1 MADDDL
7 EAGAESDDRSE
18 AATEPEPSSSSAV
31 LGAAYHLVF
40 GWWVRPV
47 RAVAARLLM
56 GGVDESNQVVET
68 APVGHHSMAGTTA
81 RPIVAAEL
89 QQVVVTPGHKSEGFH
104 SGGQSSM
111 SKAEE
116 SFRHAP
122 PGASAHGSS
131 YCCDAPSAAAAERW
145 RVHSSPQSPSLE
157 SLPPAAA
164 AAAAAALRDCD
175 VASYTHDVASRLL
188 SCERRE
194 SRESTHVSRRAQG
207 GCARQGRAVG
217 AARGATARDD
227 ASASA
232 RIESESESEGEGE
245 GEGEGES
252 KSESKSNSESES
264 ESEGEGESESESESK
279 RPGRRV
285 R

>member
-1 MADDDL
+1 MTADDL
-7 EAGAESDDRSE
+7 EAGADDSGSDDRSE

-68 APVGHHSMAGTTA
+68 APVGHHSKAVTTA
-81 RPIVAAEL
+81 RPIMAAEL
-89 QQVVVTPGHKSEGFH
+89 QQVVVTPGHKNEGLH
-104 SGGQSSM
+104 SGGQP
-111 SKAEE
+111 SKTEE

-131 YCCDAPSAAAAERW
+131 YCCDAPSAAAAERG

-157 SLPPAAA
+157 PLPPAA

-175 VASYTHDVASRLL
+175 DASCTHDVASR
-188 SCERRE
+188 E
-194 SRESTHVSRRAQG
+194 SAHVFRRAQG
-207 GCARQGRAVG
+207 RCARQCRAVG

-227 ASASA
+227 SGSELCEGAAA
-232 RIESESESEGEGE
+232 RYEVPSRSL
-245 GEGEGES
+245 
-252 KSESKSNSESES
+252 
-264 ESEGEGESESESESK
+264 
-279 RPGRRV
+279 
-285 R
+285 